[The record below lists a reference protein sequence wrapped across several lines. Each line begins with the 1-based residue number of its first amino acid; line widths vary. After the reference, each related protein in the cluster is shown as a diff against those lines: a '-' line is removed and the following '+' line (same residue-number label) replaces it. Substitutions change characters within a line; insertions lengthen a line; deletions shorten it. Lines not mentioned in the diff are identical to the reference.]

1 MIEQIKQWFLY
12 REFKVIDKSQKSAVS
27 KVNSGNKISILFNG
41 TSEDDRKIIH
51 KFKKVLNPSGQKNIK
66 SLAFIDNTLPLDN
79 VDYDAYNNINLKWY
93 GLPFGPKIDEF
104 IHQHSDIFVVLCE
117 RMLPHYEYIIAHA
130 NADFIIGP
138 NIDKSEKYF
147 NLIIDT
153 LGKPGLQTLIDKI
166 ILNTDKISVK

>member
-12 REFKVIDKSQKSAVS
+12 REFKVIKKPQTASMP
-27 KVNSGNKISILFNG
+27 KVNSGHQISILFNG
-41 TSEDDRKIIH
+41 TTEDDRKIIH
-51 KFKKVLNPSGQKNIK
+51 KLKKILNSSGQKQIK
-66 SLAFIDNTLPLDN
+66 SFAFIDNTLPLDN
-79 VDYDAYNNINLKWY
+79 VDYDAYNHLNIKWY

-104 IHQHSDIFVVLCE
+104 IQQHSDIFLVLCE

-147 NLIIDT
+147 SLIIDT
-153 LGKPGLQTLIDKI
+153 LGKPGLSALIDKI
-166 ILNTDKISVK
+166 ILNTDKISIK